1 MCEHVVF
8 QLASVG
14 KAGLALLTCKLILHA
29 CMFLYVLLKG
39 FLRWQP
45 CNTLKVIR
53 IFAIDTFLNLSSP
66 IPLNTAEE
74 INTPS
79 SPIPLIAAEGTSI
92 YISRP
97 FWLFRYDRG

>member
-1 MCEHVVF
+1 MYIDV
-8 QLASVG
+8 
-14 KAGLALLTCKLILHA
+14 LHTVY
-29 CMFLYVLLKG
+29 MSF
-39 FLRWQP
+39 
-45 CNTLKVIR
+45 
-53 IFAIDTFLNLSSP
+53 NLSSP